1 MSLIPELKIGL
12 WNAWIFILFYILI
25 SFILPLSI
33 NKKTAK
39 KILTMFSMDTI
50 EKKIFYPLN
59 LAYYLSFLYTV
70 FIPLKLNTVWFY
82 IGVPICL
89 LGILV
94 HAIALINFAS
104 TPLDKLVTKGIY
116 RISKNPLHFS
126 YFIMCI
132 GIGIACASW
141 IYLVYSM
148 IYIVLQDILHNAEER
163 FCLEKYGESYREY
176 TEKTSRY
183 TGIPVKGS
191 DKK

>member
-1 MSLIPELKIGL
+1 MSLIPEFKIGL
-12 WNAWIFILFYILI
+12 WNAWIFILFYLLV

-39 KILTMFSMDTI
+39 KMLTMFPMDAI

-59 LAYYLSFLYTV
+59 LAYYLSLIYTI

-89 LGILV
+89 LAIIV

-104 TPLDKLVTKGIY
+104 SPLDKSVTKGIY
-116 RISKNPLHFS
+116 CISRNPLHFS
-126 YFIMCI
+126 YFIICM

-141 IYLVYSM
+141 IFLVYS
-148 IYIVLQDILHNAEER
+148 IVYIILQDILHNAEER

-176 TEKTSRY
+176 MEKTPRY
-183 TGIPVKGS
+183 IGMVKREVNS
-191 DKK
+191 